1 MREPVKD
8 PARLENI
15 TPALSVGVFSLSHRI
30 GAKGTVHLSHT
41 FRGRESGD
49 FPRNAAAKGTKRR
62 MDTFRD
68 RPHGAAMTAA
78 VISRQRPAG

>member
-15 TPALSVGVFSLSHRI
+15 TPTLSVGVYSLSHRI

-49 FPRNAAAKGTKRR
+49 FPRNVATKGEKRR
-62 MDTFRD
+62 TDTFRD
-68 RPHGAAMTAA
+68 LPHGAMTAA